1 MAIQKRT
8 YIDFLGQPEP
18 FCQLTNASTGTG
30 IAATGDTSVNQWTFS
45 NGAQLEYR
53 QELASADILPVKTAG
68 VGLVIPNDNV
78 NQEGGEIIVSDSVNS
93 TGPCFTVG
101 TDAAFRFDLKVKV
114 PVVADYDI
122 IAAGFRKQAAMVNDL
137 NDDPELIT
145 LYDDIAC
152 LNINEGTIDTCMRLD
167 SGTGVDTPTTDT
179 VANDATVTLT
189 TLVSAA
195 GVATFLID
203 GAAPTVNT
211 NTMTF
216 SDGEVLIPFFA
227 YCKDDTAGADTPPIL
242 VSWFSGHQ

>member
-1 MAIQKRT
+1 
-8 YIDFLGQPEP
+8 G
-18 FCQLTNASTGTG
+18 
-30 IAATGDTSVNQWTFS
+30 
-45 NGAQLEYR
+45 
-53 QELASADILPVKTAG
+53 
-68 VGLVIPNDNV
+68 
-78 NQEGGEIIVSDSVNS
+78 EGGEVIVSDSVNS

-114 PVVADYDI
+114 PIVADYDI
-122 IAAGFRKQAAMVNDL
+122 LAAGFRKQAAMVDDL
-137 NDDPELIT
+137 NADPELIT

-152 LNINEGTIDTCMRLD
+152 LNINEGTIDTCTRLD
-167 SGTGVDTPTTDT
+167 GGTGVDTPTTDT
-179 VANDATVTLT
+179 VANAATVTLT

-211 NTMTF
+211 NTLTF

-227 YCKDDTAGADTPPIL
+227 FCKDDTATSHTPPIL